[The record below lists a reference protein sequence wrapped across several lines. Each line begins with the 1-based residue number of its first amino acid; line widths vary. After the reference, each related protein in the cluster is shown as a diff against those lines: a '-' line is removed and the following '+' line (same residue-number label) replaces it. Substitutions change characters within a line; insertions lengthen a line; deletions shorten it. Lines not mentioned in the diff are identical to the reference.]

1 MSKLPNAPLIE
12 VVIELRWQITQK
24 NELTGIQYLYG
35 DLYNELKDKFPHRE
49 SIIPVDIPIEMTL
62 NQPAHRFRAKVGG
75 YPLIQIGAGI
85 LTLNTIDD
93 IYEWN
98 SFFKDAT
105 ETIEKF
111 LKVYTLPDKQV
122 VPGIM
127 YIDFFPF
134 NFEENDVVDYIN
146 RNFKVTLSQSFFEAD
161 KPPID
166 FNMGFAYNI
175 ELGQLR
181 VNLQKGIV
189 NKSEGI
195 LLQTRINGKPL
206 LAKEEKLGKWLNDA
220 HELTSDLFKQLTA
233 GNLYE
238 TFK

>member
-62 NQPAHRFRAKVGG
+62 NQPVHRFRARAGG
-75 YPLIQIGAGI
+75 YPLIQIGPGI

-98 SFFKDAT
+98 SFFKDAK
-105 ETIEKF
+105 EIIEKF

-127 YIDFFPF
+127 FIDFFSF
-134 NFEENDVVDYIN
+134 NFEENDVLDYIN
-146 RNFKVTLSQSFFEAD
+146 RNFKATLSQSFFEAD

>member
-1 MSKLPNAPLIE
+1 MSKLPHAPLIE
-12 VVIELRWQITQK
+12 VVIELKWQITQK
-24 NELTGIQYLYG
+24 NEWTGIQYLYG
-35 DLYNELKDKFPHRE
+35 DLYNELKDKYPYRE
-49 SIIPVDIPIEMTL
+49 NIIPVDIPIEMIL
-62 NQPAHRFRAKVGG
+62 NQPVHRFRAKEGG
-75 YPLIQIGAGI
+75 YPLIQIGPGI

-146 RNFKVTLSQSFFEAD
+146 RNFKVTLSQSFFETD

-166 FNMGFAYNI
+166 FNMGFAYNL

>member
-1 MSKLPNAPLIE
+1 
-12 VVIELRWQITQK
+12 
-24 NELTGIQYLYG
+24 
-35 DLYNELKDKFPHRE
+35 
-49 SIIPVDIPIEMTL
+49 MTL
-62 NQPAHRFRAKVGG
+62 NEFQRVSVCSDKN
-75 YPLIQIGAGI
+75 Y
-85 LTLNTIDD
+85 
-93 IYEWN
+93 
-98 SFFKDAT
+98 FFYTKLPTFVKDAPQNDNKN
-105 ETIEKF
+105 EQIAQCP
-111 LKVYTLPDKQV
+111 LK
-122 VPGIM
+122 
-127 YIDFFPF
+127 
-134 NFEENDVVDYIN
+134 NDVLDYIN
-146 RNFKVTLSQSFFEAD
+146 RNFKATLSQSFFEAD

>member
-24 NELTGIQYLYG
+24 NELTEIQYLYG

-62 NQPAHRFRAKVGG
+62 NQPVHRFRARAGG
-75 YPLIQIGAGI
+75 YPLIQIGPGI

-98 SFFKDAT
+98 SFFKDT
-105 ETIEKF
+105 QETIEKF

-127 YIDFFPF
+127 FIDFFSF
-134 NFEENDVVDYIN
+134 NFEENDVLDYIN
-146 RNFKVTLSQSFFEAD
+146 RNFKATLSQSFFEAD